1 MTYASH
7 RSSHP
12 IRAIRIAPLAPLA
25 LLAVMGMNP
34 TPAQACGG
42 TFCDSGPQVMP
53 VDQTGESIIF
63 WIDHSGSEPHTEAH
77 IQIQYEGDAEN
88 FAWIIPV
95 TAVPEVFVS
104 SQALFDN
111 ILQATVPT
119 FTINTT
125 TIGDC
130 SFGFGCAM
138 ADSVGGTP
146 NGFGSF
152 STSGQE
158 GSDTNGG
165 PEVLDRGFAGAFEYV
180 TLTGDSVQEI
190 VDWLDMAGY
199 AQDPDA
205 PPILEE
211 YLQEDFVFVAVKLK
225 GGADVDEIHPLGIR
239 YAGIE
244 PCIPI
249 KLTRI
254 AAVDDMKIRALFLGE
269 GRLVPTNWPHVEV
282 NHSRY
287 DWVNGPSVNYDE
299 VVSLAID
306 EAGGRAFVTEY
317 AGTDD
322 VVSTSGVFDSRWS
335 AAKFEDI
342 DPTLIVDELTSQGL
356 IACDG
361 EQCAFNHPQ
370 VQALLEIYLPAP
382 DGVTAGEFWS
392 CLSCYEGLIDP
403 VAWSAQPGFGA
414 DFQDRLSGPG
424 QHAVD
429 MLADATYLT
438 RMFTLLSPHEMLE
451 DPTFHETDALPTV
464 DNNVG
469 ATRVNDCDSG
479 PSYIELF
486 DGRRI
491 ALTDGGTMP
500 DLEGNPAALRIE
512 QVPMMGPAQIEL
524 DNTGT
529 IDALLDEYNDTRL
542 AGPEGGCSIGRVG
555 IEALFGLFAI
565 FGIAWFNRGGRR

>member
-7 RSSHP
+7 RFIRP
-12 IRAIRIAPLAPLA
+12 IRLAPLTLLS
-25 LLAVMGMNP
+25 LLAVVGMTP

-63 WIDHSGSEPHTEAH
+63 WVDHSGSEPHTEAH

-95 TAVPEVFVS
+95 TAVPEVRVS

-111 ILQATVPT
+111 LLQATVPT

-125 TIGDC
+125 SIGDC
-130 SFGFGCAM
+130 NSSFGFGCAM
-138 ADSVGGTP
+138 ADSAAGDGG
-146 NGFGSF
+146 NGFGTF
-152 STSGQE
+152 STGGQE
-158 GSDTNGG
+158 GDTNGG
-165 PEVLDRGFAGAFEYV
+165 PEILDRGFAGAFEYV

-225 GGADVDEIHPLGIR
+225 GGADVDEIHPLAIR

-269 GRLVPTNWPHVEV
+269 GRLVPTNWPHVEI

-335 AAKFEDI
+335 AAGFEDI
-342 DPTLIVDELTSQGL
+342 DPALVVDELTSQGL

-361 EQCAFNHPQ
+361 AQCTFNHPQ
-370 VQALLEIYLPAP
+370 VQALLDIYLPAP
-382 DGVTAGEFWS
+382 DGVTSGEFWS

-403 VAWSAQPGFGA
+403 VAWSAQPGFVA
-414 DFQDRLSGPG
+414 DFQDRLSGPA

-451 DPTFHETDALPTV
+451 DPLFHETDGLPPV

-469 ATRVNDCDSG
+469 ATRVNDCDGG
-479 PSYIELF
+479 PSYIELP
-486 DGRRI
+486 DGSRV

-500 DLEGNPAALRIE
+500 ELDGNPAALRIE
-512 QVPMMGPAQIEL
+512 QIPMMGPPQIEL
-524 DNTGT
+524 DNSDT
-529 IDALLDEYNDTRL
+529 IDALLDAYNDTQL
-542 AGPEGGCSIGRVG
+542 AGPEAGNCSIGRVG